1 MKPDT
6 LIHNPCASP
15 VVSSM
20 VVAGDAASVWRVVGD
35 FAGFGRFIPALS
47 HIEMT
52 GAGTGSLRKKFFHD
66 GNLVVEQLNSRDEQA
81 MQMTWTTIYNT
92 LGVARLWAAMSV
104 EPLGERCSRVTW
116 TIIAE
121 PVEHGMEGFEAF
133 VQAFADS
140 ALENVR
146 QMFA

>member
-6 LIHNPCASP
+6 LIRNPCGKP
-15 VVSSM
+15 VVSS
-20 VVAGDAASVWRVVGD
+20 VTVACDAARAWAVVGD
-35 FAGFGRFIPALS
+35 FAGFDRFIPGLS

-52 GAGTGSLRKKFFHD
+52 GAGTGSLRKKCFHD

-92 LGVARLWAAMSV
+92 LGVARLWAAMDV
-104 EPLGERCSRVTW
+104 EPLEAGCSRVTW

-121 PVEHGMEGFEAF
+121 PVEPGVEGFAPF

-146 QMFA
+146 AMFG

>member
-6 LIHNPCASP
+6 LIRNPCGKP
-15 VVSSM
+15 VVSSVM
-20 VVAGDAASVWRVVGD
+20 VACDAARAWAVVGD
-35 FAGFGRFIPALS
+35 FSGFDRFIPALS

-52 GAGTGSLRKKFFHD
+52 GEGTGSLRKKCFHD

-81 MQMTWTTIYNT
+81 MHMSWTTIYNT
-92 LGVARLWAAMSV
+92 LGVACLWAAMDV
-104 EPLGERCSRVTW
+104 EALGERCSRVTW

-121 PVEHGMEGFEAF
+121 PVEQGMEEFEPF

-146 QMFA
+146 AMLA